1 VAGRANLVAPGD
13 MKRRASQD
21 VRGGALEVGGSREV
35 RDEVA
40 CEGGGASWGGGSG
53 LVVPALGEGAGV
65 ESSSPS
71 HFCLLRFILLMSH
84 SHCCESYSPNLVY

>member
-1 VAGRANLVAPGD
+1 VARRANLVAPGD

-40 CEGGGASWGGGSG
+40 CEGGGASWGGG
-53 LVVPALGEGAGV
+53 GV
-65 ESSSPS
+65 DWWCQHWGRGQAWS
-71 HFCLLRFILLMSH
+71 HRRPHTFVS
-84 SHCCESYSPNLVY
+84 